1 MKNRTLRTIAL
12 PLMIPVL
19 LSLVGGLAFAAE
31 RTTLTPE
38 LAAKREVVRKQQKQR
53 VTSKQRKTAA
63 EALKAERLKIYKAR
77 QEAQQLNP
85 SPTNFK

>member
-12 PLMIPVL
+12 SLMIPVL